1 MSTHSRLQNTILGQS
16 AYGLNTHT
24 PMVNLQIGG
33 QMGPMP
39 DLVGYVANSAYV
51 RRNVICQLVAAPR
64 GFNDLDK
71 PAAWRQTLKSLVELH
86 AMSIEGLNSTLN
98 IEHVETAVGG
108 AGEMQQDLANVTRE
122 RSRPVFTWNEKYGKP
137 VKAFLEGWVQLLMM
151 DPGSKGPGILAYNR
165 RPSDLLP
172 DYHGAS
178 MLFFEPDPTFTKVQ
192 EAWLCTNMRPDG
204 QLTEVTGRRDLT
216 QSGEAL
222 NYQITMTALT
232 QTNAKVRDFAQSRL
246 DAMSLNGMNPNF
258 QNAFVNSIHPELQNS
273 DNGFEEQLRRVATSG
288 NTIITR

>member
-1 MSTHSRLQNTILGQS
+1 MSHSRLQNTILGAQ
-16 AYGLNTHT
+16 AYGLHAQA
-24 PMVNLQIGG
+24 PMVNLEVGG

-51 RRNVICQLVAAPR
+51 RRNIICQLIAAPR
-64 GFNDLDK
+64 GFADLNK
-71 PAAWRQTLKSLVELH
+71 PAIWRQTLKSLVELH

-108 AGEMQQDLANVTRE
+108 AGEFQQDLSNVTRE

-137 VKAFLEGWVQLLMM
+137 VKAFLEGWVQMLMM
-151 DPGSKGPGILAYNR
+151 DPATKGPGILAYNR
-165 RPSDLLP
+165 RPADLLP
-172 DYHGAS
+172 DYHGAT
-178 MLFFEPDPTFTKVQ
+178 MLFFEPDPTYTKVQ

-204 QLTEVTGRRDLT
+204 QLAEVTGRRDLT
-216 QSGEAL
+216 QAGEPL

-232 QTNAKVRDFAQSRL
+232 QTNAKVREFAQARL

-258 QNAFVNSIHPELQNS
+258 QNAFVNSVHPELANTS
-273 DNGFEEQLRRVATSG
+273 NGYQEQLRKVATSG
-288 NTIITR
+288 NTM